1 MIKNYDEI
9 MQILRYV
16 KNVDWY
22 PERES
27 LILEYE
33 YNSYTY
39 YRNRLDNLKLN
50 KDFIQAIYIKPLEN
64 DLYLLEY
71 WNTKQVN
78 EF

>member
-16 KNVDWY
+16 KNADWY

-50 KDFIQAIYIKPLEN
+50 KEFIQAIYIKPLEN

-71 WNTKQVN
+71 WNAKQVN